1 MPTTLLI
8 EGMAQT
14 GALCMHNL
22 NVKEPPLIYFMSI
35 DKARLR
41 QPVRPGEVVYY
52 RVEKVRSRGPVW
64 RYRGQAIVLAAK
76 NARPFGVPRPC
87 RLPPIKS
94 CNQCWLHVRRLQTYL
109 GADGSAYDFLA
120 ILDHERFCVRSVPVG
135 ERIGFAHVGW
145 EWIAFASANDR
156 LHNAPYRL
164 LIIGRRKPHKH
175 DPTSCRIRT

>member
-14 GALCMHNL
+14 AGALCMHNL

-64 RYRGQAIVLAAK
+64 RYRGQAIVNGVLLARAEFS
-76 NARPFGVPRPC
+76 ARYCRERRHPR
-87 RLPPIKS
+87 
-94 CNQCWLHVRRLQTYL
+94 
-109 GADGSAYDFLA
+109 
-120 ILDHERFCVRSVPVG
+120 
-135 ERIGFAHVGW
+135 
-145 EWIAFASANDR
+145 AN
-156 LHNAPYRL
+156 
-164 LIIGRRKPHKH
+164 G
-175 DPTSCRIRT
+175 